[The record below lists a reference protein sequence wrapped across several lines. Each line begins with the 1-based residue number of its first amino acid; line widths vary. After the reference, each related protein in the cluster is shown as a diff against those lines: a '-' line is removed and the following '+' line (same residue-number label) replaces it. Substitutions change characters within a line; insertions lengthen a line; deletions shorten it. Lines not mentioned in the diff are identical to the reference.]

1 MEWERVYKMKK
12 KITEEQLNALTEAV
26 RKELKENDSNVLYFD
41 EYDYF
46 WPRDQNGDDIEAKDF
61 ADDLGIKLGLFTRV
75 NRSGELEIYQ
85 KHSRI
90 TYLIQNGIITF
101 GFISILVQ
109 LSFVAIVNIFDPS
122 HFLRSVIAAFMEIV
136 SIKIL
141 MTIKKRGKLST
152 FDEIGLL

>member
-1 MEWERVYKMKK
+1 MKK
-12 KITEEQLNALTEAV
+12 KITKEQLNALTEAV
-26 RKELKENDSNVLYFD
+26 RKELKENDSDVLYFD

-109 LSFVAIVNIFDPS
+109 LPFVAIVNIFDPS

>member
-1 MEWERVYKMKK
+1 MKK
-12 KITEEQLNALTEAV
+12 KITKEQLNALTEAV

-85 KHSRI
+85 KHSRM
-90 TYLIQNGIITF
+90 TYLIQNWIITF

-109 LSFVAIVNIFDPS
+109 LPFVAIVNIFDPS

>member
-1 MEWERVYKMKK
+1 MKK

-85 KHSRI
+85 KHSRM
-90 TYLIQNGIITF
+90 TYLIQNWIITF

-109 LSFVAIVNIFDPS
+109 LPFIIIVNIFDPS
-122 HFLRSVIAAFMEIV
+122 HFLRSVIVAFMEIV
-136 SIKIL
+136 SIKIF

-152 FDEIGLL
+152 FDEI

>member
-1 MEWERVYKMKK
+1 MKK

-85 KHSRI
+85 KHSRM
-90 TYLIQNGIITF
+90 TYLIQNWIITF

-109 LSFVAIVNIFDPS
+109 LPFVVIVNIFDPS

>member
-1 MEWERVYKMKK
+1 M
-12 KITEEQLNALTEAV
+12 TTEQLNAIAQAV
-26 RKELKENDSNVLYFD
+26 RKELKENDSDVLCFD
-41 EYDYF
+41 NRDYF
-46 WPRDQNGDDIEAKDF
+46 WPRNQNGDDIEAKDF

-109 LSFVAIVNIFDPS
+109 LPFVVIVNIFDPS
-122 HFLRSVIAAFMEIV
+122 HFLRSVIVAFMEIV
-136 SIKIL
+136 SIKIF

-152 FDEIGLL
+152 FDEI

>member
-1 MEWERVYKMKK
+1 M
-12 KITEEQLNALTEAV
+12 TAEQLNAIAQAV
-26 RKELKENDSNVLYFD
+26 RKKFKENNSDVLYFD
-41 EYDYF
+41 NRDYF
-46 WPRDQNGDDIEAKDF
+46 WPRNQNGDDIEAKDF

-109 LSFVAIVNIFDPS
+109 LPFVAIVNIFDPS
-122 HFLRSVIAAFMEIV
+122 HFLRSVIVAFMEIV
-136 SIKIL
+136 SIKIF
-141 MTIKKRGKLST
+141 MTMADCKI
-152 FDEIGLL
+152 

>member
-1 MEWERVYKMKK
+1 MKK

-26 RKELKENDSNVLYFD
+26 RKELKENDSDVLYFD
-41 EYDYF
+41 ECDYF
-46 WPRDQNGDDIEAKDF
+46 WPRNQNGDDIEAKDF

-85 KHSRI
+85 KHSRM
-90 TYLIQNGIITF
+90 TYLIQNWIITF

-109 LSFVAIVNIFDPS
+109 LPVVVIVNIFDPS
-122 HFLRSVIAAFMEIV
+122 HFLRAVIVAFMEIV
-136 SIKIL
+136 SIKIF

-152 FDEIGLL
+152 FDEI

>member
-1 MEWERVYKMKK
+1 M
-12 KITEEQLNALTEAV
+12 TAEQLNAIAQAV
-26 RKELKENDSNVLYFD
+26 RKKFKENNSDVLYFD
-41 EYDYF
+41 NRDYF
-46 WPRDQNGDDIEAKDF
+46 WPRNQNGDDIEAKDF

-85 KHSRI
+85 KHSRM
-90 TYLIQNGIITF
+90 TYLIQNWIITF

-109 LSFVAIVNIFDPS
+109 LPFVAIVNIFDLS

>member
-1 MEWERVYKMKK
+1 MKK

-85 KHSRI
+85 KHSRM
-90 TYLIQNGIITF
+90 TYLIQNWIITF

-109 LSFVAIVNIFDPS
+109 LPFVAIVNIFDPS
-122 HFLRSVIAAFMEIV
+122 HFLRSVIVAFMEIV
-136 SIKIL
+136 SIKIF

-152 FDEIGLL
+152 FDEI

>member
-1 MEWERVYKMKK
+1 MKK

-85 KHSRI
+85 KHSRM
-90 TYLIQNGIITF
+90 TYLIQNWIITF

-109 LSFVAIVNIFDPS
+109 LPFIIIVNIFDPS
-122 HFLRSVIAAFMEIV
+122 HFLRSVIVAFMEIV
-136 SIKIL
+136 SIKIF

-152 FDEIGLL
+152 FNEI

>member
-1 MEWERVYKMKK
+1 MKK

-85 KHSRI
+85 KHSRM
-90 TYLIQNGIITF
+90 TYLIQNWIITF

-109 LSFVAIVNIFDPS
+109 LPFIIIVNIFDPS
-122 HFLRSVIAAFMEIV
+122 HFLRAVIVAFMEIV
-136 SIKIL
+136 SIKIF

-152 FDEIGLL
+152 FNEI